1 MIVEFSFSYHYY
13 TQSLLSLITFPNSL
27 ELALN
32 TRGNDPMKS
41 TNQQRR
47 RKVTYE
53 KTYEGH
59 PINTGKTKSLGC
71 DMKILAKIKAVMD
84 DAVARHKDTQML
96 RIDFHLPE
104 TVQDED
110 ANRVMSD
117 LVGEVVRTFNRP
129 RSRDLPETREAL
141 DATYVMT
148 REQNTAE
155 RPHFHAAFFLDKA
168 RCWPKDF
175 HIEEIK
181 EITARK
187 LGDPSMAYDCK
198 NSHAIIK
205 RYDPSSYDEAF
216 YICSYLA
223 KVKSKDATNVREVMS
238 SQVKPPR
245 KAKPNDD
252 ED

>member
-1 MIVEFSFSYHYY
+1 
-13 TQSLLSLITFPNSL
+13 
-27 ELALN
+27 
-32 TRGNDPMKS
+32 MKS

-53 KTYEGH
+53 KTYDGH
-59 PINTGKTKSLGC
+59 PINTGKSKALGC
-71 DMKILAKIKAVMD
+71 DEKILSKLKKVMD
-84 DAVARHKDTQML
+84 DAVARHPKDTQML
-96 RIDFHLPE
+96 RIDFHLPS
-104 TVQDED
+104 TVKDAD

-117 LVGEVVRTFNRP
+117 LVGEIIRSFNRP
-129 RSRDLPETREAL
+129 RSRDLPETREPL
-141 DATYVMT
+141 DATYIAV
-148 REQNTAE
+148 REQNKAE

-181 EITARK
+181 DITARK

-238 SQVKPPR
+238 SQVKHP
-245 KAKPNDD
+245 KKSKPSND